1 MKAIIA
7 ILTIITIVGFSGQ
20 AYAQNVSND
29 PVDIKIKNLIAE
41 CKEAIQNDDSLS
53 DAQKTVYK
61 RDCVTEITNQHTN
74 TNYNHKLAGEHKAK
88 LENMQKCQDWYPS
101 YKLLTEEQFSIQKNK
116 QVLADCIIMYNHEVW
131 NYVGEDRLDVLVE
144 TLDKTRVQSQKIKLE
159 TISIPNWLKQNAGW
173 WAQGAID
180 DLDFASGIEYMIEQK
195 WLKMPK
201 VVPISTTTS
210 NEIPDWVKRN
220 ADWWSQGLI
229 SDNDF
234 VNGLQHLIKQ
244 NVIKI
249 N

>member
-1 MKAIIA
+1 MKALIA
-7 ILTIITIVGFSGQ
+7 ILAIITIIGFSSH

-29 PVDIKIKNLIAE
+29 PLDIKIKNQIAQ
-41 CKEAIQNDDSLS
+41 CKEKIQNDDTLS
-53 DAQKTVYK
+53 EAQKTVYK
-61 RDCVTEITNQHTN
+61 RDCVTDITNQHTN
-74 TNYNHKLAGEHKAK
+74 NNYNHKLAGEHKAK
-88 LENMQKCQDWYPS
+88 VENMQKCQDWYPS
-101 YKLLTEEQFSIQKNK
+101 YKLLTEEQFSIQKNRE
-116 QVLADCIIMYNHEVW
+116 VLADCIIMYNHEIW
-131 NYVGEDRLDVLVE
+131 SYAGEDRLDVLVE
-144 TLDKTRVQSQKIKLE
+144 TLEQIRIQPQKIKLE

-180 DLDFASGIEYMIEQK
+180 DLDFTSGIEYMIEQK
-195 WLKMPK
+195 WIKMPK
-201 VVPISTTTS
+201 VIPISTST
-210 NEIPDWVKRN
+210 NEIPNWVKQN